1 MIRRRQLLVASS
13 AGAIAWALRRRALA
27 QGRPVRVGL
36 LALVPP
42 TPVMLRAFRDGL
54 RERGYIEGQNLSI
67 DVRWPQGPFEQ
78 NPGVTDDLVRGN
90 VDVIVAWSTP
100 ATMAARRATS
110 TLPIVMVS
118 VSDPV
123 GAGFVASL
131 ARPGGNITG
140 VTNTADDLSAK
151 LVELLR
157 EIVPGMQRV
166 GVVFNPSNPGS
177 AVQMRGT
184 EDAIRALG
192 LQFLVVSAR
201 APKEFESA
209 FAQFSA
215 EGVKGV
221 VLLSDSSFIEHARRI
236 AELAQN
242 TRLPT
247 AFQRRENVE
256 VGGLLSYG
264 SNLNDQFR
272 QAATYVD
279 KILKGAKPADLPV
292 EQPTKFELVINLK
305 TAKELGLTIPPTL
318 LFQANEVIK

>member
-1 MIRRRQLLVASS
+1 
-13 AGAIAWALRRRALA
+13 
-27 QGRPVRVGL
+27 
-36 LALVPP
+36 
-42 TPVMLRAFRDGL
+42 MLRAFRDGL

-67 DVRWPQGPFEQ
+67 DVRWPQGPFDQ

-90 VDVIVAWSTP
+90 VDLIVAWSTP

-110 TLPIVMVS
+110 TIPIVMVS

-140 VTNTADDLSAK
+140 ITNTADDLNAK

-166 GVVFNPSNPGS
+166 GVVFNASNPGS
-177 AVQMRGT
+177 AVQRRGT
-184 EDAIRALG
+184 EDVIRTLG

-201 APKEFESA
+201 TPQEFESA
-209 FAQFSA
+209 FARFSA
-215 EGVKGV
+215 EGVTGV

-264 SNLNDQFR
+264 ASLNDQFR
-272 QAATYVD
+272 QAAAYVD

-305 TAKELGLTIPPTL
+305 TAEALGITIPATL